1 MLVGSHTARR
11 PDWPAVH
18 VHTSAGAARVEHNR
32 ELSAIVSWRRTLA
45 ASTAVVVPPVEKARQ
60 QHNPDQHHEQAA
72 DEIFALPWNQTRRR
86 CRRTC
91 TTSRPTGTV
100 VSQRSGSVCGFNVL
114 QHSKP
119 RSVLLHRNAPP
130 HDGRKVQLCTTTKF
144 TPVLPACQCDRR
156 DPPSCLR
163 SPAPSRVREWC
174 RMPPQWS
181 ESESHDSVST
191 RRLPRAWRAEAHSG
205 WRRHAADRGIIDSEA
220 GGRAVTTRGHGQLKE
235 GWEGWSA
242 FSMPPKRK
250 SPVPPASGDGGESLE
265 VRRACRVRRVRL
277 SRD

>member
-72 DEIFALPWNQTRRR
+72 DEIFALPWNQIRRR

-130 HDGRKVQLCTTTKF
+130 HDGRNVQLYVGGRLQSAEGVGR
-144 TPVLPACQCDRR
+144 PRLVAAS
-156 DPPSCLR
+156 PPQAR
-163 SPAPSRVREWC
+163 SSAGIRASSALYALAQQLSARVSGRTAPSITLEQ
-174 RMPPQWS
+174 PL
-181 ESESHDSVST
+181 SV
-191 RRLPRAWRAEAHSG
+191 
-205 WRRHAADRGIIDSEA
+205 
-220 GGRAVTTRGHGQLKE
+220 Q
-235 GWEGWSA
+235 
-242 FSMPPKRK
+242 
-250 SPVPPASGDGGESLE
+250 AS
-265 VRRACRVRRVRL
+265 
-277 SRD
+277 

>member
-72 DEIFALPWNQTRRR
+72 DEIFALPWNQIRRR

-130 HDGRKVQLCTTTKF
+130 HDGRNVQLCTTTKF
-144 TPVLPACQCDRR
+144 TPVLPACQCDTYVDAIPLRAFEAPRR
-156 DPPSCLR
+156 AECASGAACRL
-163 SPAPSRVREWC
+163 SGASPSRTTL
-174 RMPPQWS
+174 
-181 ESESHDSVST
+181 DSST
-191 RRLPRAWRAEAHSG
+191 ASCVAGGGALRLAQACSRSRDHRQRGWRAGRHRQRARTVEGGLGGVVGVFDATQAQISRTARKRG
-205 WRRHAADRGIIDSEA
+205 WRRVV
-220 GGRAVTTRGHGQLKE
+220 GGA
-235 GWEGWSA
+235 
-242 FSMPPKRK
+242 
-250 SPVPPASGDGGESLE
+250 
-265 VRRACRVRRVRL
+265 
-277 SRD
+277 

>member
-130 HDGRKVQLCTTTKF
+130 HDGTYSWSYDHQVH
-144 TPVLPACQCDRR
+144 
-156 DPPSCLR
+156 R
-163 SPAPSRVREWC
+163 SPAPRVRVA
-174 RMPPQWS
+174 RL
-181 ESESHDSVST
+181 ST

-220 GGRAVTTRGHGQLKE
+220 GGRAVTARGHGQLKE